1 MTYSALMLAVST
13 SVPTTLAWSPK
24 VAIVMII
31 CNIVAIA
38 FGKFKISKPDVG
50 PALPMPEMF
59 GGMGLPALLATTS
72 LGHVLG
78 AGVILGL
85 ASAGAL

>member
-1 MTYSALMLAVST
+1 MFFFNSLLAT
-13 SVPTTLAWSPK
+13 VPTTVEWNLN
-24 VAIVMII
+24 VGLTMVI

-38 FGKFKISKPDVG
+38 IAKATVKQPNAD
-50 PALPMPEMF
+50 PQLPSSEFF

-72 LGHVLG
+72 FGHLLG

-85 ASAGAL
+85 ANAGAL